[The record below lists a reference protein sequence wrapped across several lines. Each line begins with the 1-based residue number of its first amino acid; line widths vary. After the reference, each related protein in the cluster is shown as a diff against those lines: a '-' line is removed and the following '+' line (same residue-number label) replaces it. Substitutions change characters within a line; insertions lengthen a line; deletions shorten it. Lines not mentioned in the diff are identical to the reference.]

1 MGRGEGGDMGGRG
14 LVSLDLRVFGSFG
27 ACVLVGNAFGGW
39 ETWKCG
45 GG

>member
-1 MGRGEGGDMGGRG
+1 MGARG
-14 LVSLDLRVFGSFG
+14 LVSLDPPVSRSFG
-27 ACVLVGNAFGGW
+27 ACALVGNAFGAW